1 MKRLTGFLAAALLCL
16 QFGFAQNSIKIDNI
30 DKDASVTYNKKVD
43 GFKNVTVIDGKKIK
57 TPNIASVSLAKYADN
72 EIEVHFS
79 CEMKVVNST
88 GNDTEIIWMI
98 NEMNAGF
105 PELNRT
111 ICKNNEWVKI
121 KGSKFLTLSEKKSFY
136 ISGAGHKKD
145 TLTIYIKD
153 FNLELFGEDLG
164 IEKPAQLSWKET
176 PSLNKAY
183 ANYFD
188 YIGFATP
195 QKGVLDNADVEDG
208 IARHAGCITMENE
221 FKPDFVFAWQRP
233 SSYEN
238 FTGEDGNVYKVPT
251 NTPVTKN
258 MGLLMQY
265 AQLCGVKMRGHV
277 LVWHNQTP
285 DWFFKEN
292 YDSKGAFVSLS
303 EMNARLEWYIKTVL
317 EYVKWW
323 EDKYNKGERMV
334 ITWDVVNEAISDGP
348 SKSQILRTQ
357 SNWYNIYKDETFII
371 NAFRYANKYAPADLL
386 LAYNDYGCSSVA
398 KNAAICQLIDKI
410 QAVPDARIDVL
421 GMQTHV
427 GMNTPITGPNSFETA
442 IQNFLAKGI
451 DVQITEMDIG
461 MDGQRYNSERLK
473 TKYKDFMTMF
483 LNNRKV
489 EGKNGV
495 RGVTFW
501 GIIDERSWIYKNS
514 DSANAHQRP
523 LLFDG
528 NYTCKPAFYGVLE
541 AATEY
546 EAN

>member
-1 MKRLTGFLAAALLCL
+1 MKKLAGLLAAALLCL
-16 QFGFAQNSIKIDNI
+16 QFGFAQNSIKIESI
-30 DKDASVTYNKKVD
+30 DKTDAVTFNKKVD
-43 GFKNVTVIDGKKIK
+43 GFKNVTVINGKKITK
-57 TPNIASVSLAKYADN
+57 PNLATVSLAKYADN
-72 EIEVHFS
+72 EVEIRFS
-79 CEMKVVNST
+79 CDLKVVNST

-98 NEMNAGF
+98 NEQSAGF

-111 ICKNNEWVKI
+111 VVKNGEWTKF
-121 KGSKFLTLSEKKSFY
+121 KGSKFLTLSENKSLY

-153 FNLELFGEDLG
+153 FKVELFGEELG
-164 IEKPAQLSWKET
+164 APKSVQPSWLET

-183 ANYFD
+183 AEYFD

-195 QKGVLDNADVEDG
+195 KNVLENTEIEDG
-208 IARHAGCITMENE
+208 IARHAGAVTMENE

-233 SSYEN
+233 SNFEN
-238 FTGEDGNVYKVPT
+238 FTGEDGNTYKVPT

-258 MGLLMQY
+258 MGHLMQY

-292 YDSKGAFVSLS
+292 FDSKGAYVSPS

-317 EYVKWW
+317 EYIKWW

-334 ITWDVVNEAISDGP
+334 ITWDVVNEAISDGE

-357 SNWYNIYKDETFII
+357 SNWYNIYKDETFIV
-371 NAFRYANKYAPADLL
+371 NAFRYANKYAPSDVL

-410 QAVPDARIDVL
+410 QAAPDARIDVL

-501 GIIDERSWIYKNS
+501 GIVDERSWIYNNA
-514 DSANAHQRP
+514 DSGNAHQRP

-546 EAN
+546 ESK